1 MEKKSLT
8 LRNRKWHSLPTLF
21 KIVIYFFPQIFLR
34 FLLSFNLNDIITN
47 QKKKIKTDKFRP
59 EVRLAIS
66 PLGCRRK
73 DGIMEYQIVVII
85 LQNVNPKS
93 RALIISFFSLPPFLR
108 PRSKGTASA
117 WHYTGAL
124 TPRSENP
131 YNYKNVTHPQM
142 FCLKCVLMN

>member
-66 PLGCRRK
+66 PLGWNYGILNSCDNSSKCKPEISRTYHFLFFFPPPIFKAKVERNSKCLALYWCTHPTRRK
-73 DGIMEYQIVVII
+73 SIQ
-85 LQNVNPKS
+85 LQKCYPTPNV
-93 RALIISFFSLPPFLR
+93 L
-108 PRSKGTASA
+108 
-117 WHYTGAL
+117 
-124 TPRSENP
+124 
-131 YNYKNVTHPQM
+131 PQM
-142 FCLKCVLMN
+142 CT